1 MRKMKT
7 FKALSYGTVGLLIL
21 IGIGAVL
28 AGLGFILEPDGSGL
42 GMSVKLLKD
51 SPFND
56 FLIPGITLLVVNGIL
71 SLVVAYLVYIENRYA
86 GNATIVLGIAMII
99 WISAQVYWIGWVS
112 GLQPLLLVIGCIEMG
127 LGYYLNRV
135 YNRPHGMFKSN
146 SHHDSHAH

>member
-1 MRKMKT
+1 MKT

-56 FLIPGITLLVVNGIL
+56 FLIPGITLLVVNGIF

>member
-1 MRKMKT
+1 MKT

>member
-1 MRKMKT
+1 MKT

-56 FLIPGITLLVVNGIL
+56 FLIPGITLLVVNGIF

-135 YNRPHGMFKSN
+135 YNGPHGMFKSN